1 MFRESLVKCTEDKP
15 YHRQVH
21 KREGLSVYR

>member
-15 YHRQVH
+15 YRHQVH
-21 KREGLSVYR
+21 EWEGVIVYR